1 VYCIFMPMHYLGLV
15 GNVRRYS
22 AFVDEYM
29 APLMPVHRFITIAAL
44 LTGAAQFIFLWNLFA
59 SRMWGRVA
67 PENPWGATTL
77 EWSVRHDGGA
87 VAVYRGPDA
96 YGVDGDGGVDFVMQN
111 DEVARAGASD
121 E

>member
-1 VYCIFMPMHYLGLV
+1 
-15 GNVRRYS
+15 
-22 AFVDEYM
+22 
-29 APLMPVHRFITIAAL
+29 
-44 LTGAAQFIFLWNLFA
+44 
-59 SRMWGRVA
+59 VA